1 MLAILQDLIKFT
13 IEIICIKKLDEKI
26 KIIVVD
32 DHEFFRKG
40 LVLVLNKLKYVDVIA
55 EATNGQEFLDM
66 LDTLTQVDI
75 VLMDI
80 NMPNLNGIEATRMAL
95 SKRPNLKVIA
105 LSSHEDEAYLEK
117 MIDAGVKG
125 FLLKNI
131 DKEVLSRALLLVSQ
145 DKPFFSEEFMP
156 YFTKKFVT
164 EKAPSN
170 LSAQLSKRELEVLQL
185 IASGFSNHEIAD
197 KLFISLRTVT
207 NHRAALY
214 QKTGTNNT
222 AALLSMAIK
231 SNWVKI

>member
-1 MLAILQDLIKFT
+1 
-13 IEIICIKKLDEKI
+13 LDEKI

-40 LVLVLNKLKYVDVIA
+40 LVLVLNKLKYVEVVA

-66 LDTLTQVDI
+66 LETTPVDI

-80 NMPNLNGIEATRMAL
+80 NMPNLNGIEATRLAL
-95 SKRPNLKVIA
+95 EKRPVLKVIA
-105 LSSHEDEAYLEK
+105 LSSHEDEVYLEK

-131 DKEVLSRALLLVSQ
+131 DKEVLSRALQLVAQ

-164 EKAPSN
+164 EKPSAN
-170 LSAQLSKRELEVLQL
+170 PGTQLSKRELEVLQL

-231 SNWVKI
+231 NNWVKI

>member
-1 MLAILQDLIKFT
+1 MEA
-13 IEIICIKKLDEKI
+13 KI

-40 LVLVLNKLKYVDVIA
+40 LVLVLSKLKYVEVVA

-66 LDTLTQVDI
+66 LDTCYADI
-75 VLMDI
+75 ILMDI
-80 NMPNLNGIEATRMAL
+80 NMPNLNGVDATRQAL
-95 SKRPNLKVIA
+95 AKKPNLKVVA
-105 LSSHEDEAYLEK
+105 LSSYEDEANLEK

-131 DKEVLSRALLLVSQ
+131 DKEVLNRALLLIAQ

-156 YFTKKFVT
+156 YFTRKFVT
-164 EKAPSN
+164 DRTPANTSN
-170 LSAQLSKRELEVLQL
+170 QLSKRELEVLQL
-185 IASGFSNHEIAD
+185 IASGYSNHEIAD

-207 NHRAALY
+207 NHRASLY

-222 AALLSMAIK
+222 AALLSLAIRN
-231 SNWVKI
+231 NWVKL

>member
-1 MLAILQDLIKFT
+1 V
-13 IEIICIKKLDEKI
+13 E
-26 KIIVVD
+26 VV
-32 DHEFFRKG
+32 
-40 LVLVLNKLKYVDVIA
+40 A
-55 EATNGQEFLDM
+55 EATNGQEFLNL
-66 LDTLTQVDI
+66 LDSTQVDI

-80 NMPNLNGIEATRMAL
+80 NMPNLNGIEATRLAL
-95 SKRPNLKVIA
+95 AKLPDLKVIA

-131 DKEVLSRALLLVSQ
+131 DKEVLSRALQLVVQ

-156 YFTKKFVT
+156 YFTKKFVA
-164 EKAPSN
+164 EKTSVNPN
-170 LSAQLSKRELEVLQL
+170 TQLSKRELEVLQL

-231 SNWVKI
+231 NNWVKI

>member
-1 MLAILQDLIKFT
+1 L
-13 IEIICIKKLDEKI
+13 EEKI

-40 LVLVLNKLKYVDVIA
+40 LVFVLNKLKYVEVVA
-55 EATNGQEFLDM
+55 EATNGQEFLDI
-66 LDTLTQVDI
+66 LDTTPADI

-80 NMPNLNGIEATRMAL
+80 NMPNMDGAEATRLAL
-95 SKRPNLKVIA
+95 TRNPDLKVIA
-105 LSSHEDEAYLEK
+105 LSSHQEEAYLET

-131 DKEVLSRALLLVSQ
+131 DKDILDHALQVVAE

-156 YFTKKFVT
+156 FFTKKFVH
-164 EKAPSN
+164 EKNAPVLN
-170 LSAQLSKRELEVLQL
+170 NQPSKRELEVLQL
-185 IASGFSNHEIAD
+185 IASGCSNQEIAD

-207 NHRAALY
+207 NHRASLY

-222 AALLSMAIK
+222 AALLSLAIRN
-231 SNWVKI
+231 NWVKI

>member
-1 MLAILQDLIKFT
+1 MFAILKDLFKFT
-13 IEIICIKKLDEKI
+13 IEINFKEKLDEKI

-40 LVLVLNKLKYVDVIA
+40 LVLVLNKLKYVEVVA
-55 EATNGQEFLDM
+55 EATNGQEFLDL
-66 LDTLTQVDI
+66 LDTTQVDI

-80 NMPNLNGIEATRMAL
+80 NMPNLNGIEATRLAL
-95 SKRPNLKVIA
+95 AKLPVLKVIA

-131 DKEVLSRALLLVSQ
+131 DKEVLSRALQLVAQ

-164 EKAPSN
+164 EKTSANPST
-170 LSAQLSKRELEVLQL
+170 QLSKRELEVLQL